1 VLARRPETY
10 HARIGGAAVS
20 DEMRSIHD
28 APPEKEPGLA
38 RLLAYDR
45 FRRASLLDGVFAADG
60 ELDPVEP
67 WSASR
72 LVLGVARFEPTLER
86 HADGA
91 QIRLRHRATGEVPLA
106 VDKLVSVRGAAI
118 SARYRLNGALGGR
131 WGVQWNLALSAGNAE
146 GRYLTLPERPALGST
161 GRRSGLTDVTLV
173 DEWLE
178 LQARLSW
185 SAGAELAWGPVETVS
200 VSEAGFERIYQG
212 LALLL
217 TWPIAGTTAELTT
230 TLEVQAR

>member
-1 VLARRPETY
+1 MSPKLLSLMAAAIVTAIAATGLAATQ
-10 HARIGGAAVS
+10 AGGASPAASTVRLKPVVIQGTFWLYFPEQWDPKS
-20 DEMRSIHD
+20 PWHD
-28 APPEKEPGLA
+28 QRVREAA
-38 RLLAYDR
+38 RLAIDYKSINEALT
-45 FRRASLLDGVFAADG
+45 
-60 ELDPVEP
+60 
-67 WSASR
+67 
-72 LVLGVARFEPTLER
+72 LGYARTVVQPT
-86 HADGA
+86 
-91 QIRLRHRATGEVPLA
+91 
-106 VDKLVSVRGAAI
+106 VDKAGSLSSDLAPILV

-217 TWPIAGTTAELTT
+217 TWPISGTTAELTT